1 MKSLTCKTVQL
12 LLHYRP
18 NDSSCAKPLH
28 SCMGVVHV
36 YTGRIYFHNA
46 TWRCNLGVLHKLPHP
61 ASLLSSSY
69 FPSSAPPP
77 HASLSPSAL
86 LRLSSNQIKETPGNL
101 GRDSKRT
108 RSKREREIFFK
119 AWLYCRVCV
128 CICCTC
134 CWGIYLWDST
144 LSALERVFFILNEG
158 GGKKWSGGGGGGE
171 RGRELV

>member
-108 RSKREREIFFK
+108 RSKREREIFLK
-119 AWLYCRVCV
+119 PGYTVECACASAVHAVEGY
-128 CICCTC
+128 
-134 CWGIYLWDST
+134 IYETPHFLLWKGFF
-144 LSALERVFFILNEG
+144 LS
-158 GGKKWSGGGGGGE
+158 
-171 RGRELV
+171 